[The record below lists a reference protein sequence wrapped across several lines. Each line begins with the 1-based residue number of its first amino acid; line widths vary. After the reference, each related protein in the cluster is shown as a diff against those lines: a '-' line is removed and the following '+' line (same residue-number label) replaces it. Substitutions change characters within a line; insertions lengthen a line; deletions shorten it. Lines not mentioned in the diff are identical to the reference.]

1 MIKNDLLE
9 SDEVNSDNNQD
20 YYINNIVRNEVF
32 PIENLLKIKNLLEN
46 NKEKREKIEIE
57 YNSREKEKNIEY
69 KSNNNGNNFTSSNEI
84 KINVINHTSNIFS
97 DNVSNI
103 DNKDK
108 NNKREKEKNNK
119 GNKQKESEQIIK
131 FFGYKIK
138 NKLYRKDY
146 YYKHFK
152 SLFGKYLKNKVFNLK
167 INVFL
172 ILFLT
177 IFQLQ
182 IIHLLVM
189 LKN

>member
-84 KINVINHTSNIFS
+84 KINVINHISNVFS

-103 DNKDK
+103 DN
-108 NNKREKEKNNK
+108 KEKNNK

>member
-84 KINVINHTSNIFS
+84 KINVINHISNVFS

-177 IFQLQ
+177 IFQLK

>member
-84 KINVINHTSNIFS
+84 KINVINHISNVFS

>member
-103 DNKDK
+103 EIKIK
-108 NNKREKEKNNK
+108 IIKEKK
-119 GNKQKESEQIIK
+119 KKIIK
-131 FFGYKIK
+131 EI
-138 NKLYRKDY
+138 NKK
-146 YYKHFK
+146 
-152 SLFGKYLKNKVFNLK
+152 KVSK
-167 INVFL
+167 
-172 ILFLT
+172 
-177 IFQLQ
+177 
-182 IIHLLVM
+182 
-189 LKN
+189 

>member
-46 NKEKREKIEIE
+46 NKEKTEKIEIE
-57 YNSREKEKNIEY
+57 YNSTEKEKNIEY

-84 KINVINHTSNIFS
+84 KINVINHISNVFS

-177 IFQLQ
+177 IFQLK

>member
-32 PIENLLKIKNLLEN
+32 PIENLLKIKNFLEN
-46 NKEKREKIEIE
+46 NKEKTEKIEIE
-57 YNSREKEKNIEY
+57 YNSEKEKNIEY

-177 IFQLQ
+177 IFQLK